1 MAKALCDQPN
11 LGCIASWRNTP
22 VVISKVVL
30 GAKIGNNHLLKRSQ
44 PGLGPDYEQRRIA
57 TP

>member
-1 MAKALCDQPN
+1 MARALSDHAN
-11 LGCIASWRNTP
+11 LGCIAPRRNTLM
-22 VVISKVVL
+22 VISKVVI
-30 GAKIGNNHLLKRSQ
+30 GAKIGNNRLLKRSQ